1 MIQVESL
8 SPHFS
13 LQKEEAPVFGL
24 CKSIP
29 DGIPSQIEAAVKD
42 FMATSHIPKGIDPR
56 SFYQQ
61 TLQTIAARAVM
72 NQPGGEL
79 WLGISGGD
87 LWTYILAHVGQDLD
101 GRLAYTVTQAWVRK
115 DQRGKKWVK
124 QAWQKVRQR
133 AKDCF
138 ASHFVVISS
147 RGNDAAYCR
156 FLGKGFH
163 FYASILK
170 EEL

>member
-1 MIQVESL
+1 MLQVESL
-8 SPHFS
+8 SPNLRIIEPEVPH
-13 LQKEEAPVFGL
+13 FGL
-24 CKSIP
+24 YRAIP
-29 DGIPSQIEAAVKD
+29 EGIAPQLQRAVED
-42 FMATSHIPKGIDPR
+42 FIKTSHVPKGVDLA

-61 TLQTIAARAVM
+61 TLQAIAARSAM
-72 NQPGGEL
+72 NQPGGDL
-79 WLGISGGD
+79 WLGINRGE
-87 LWTYILAHVGQDLD
+87 LWTYILSHLGNDID
-101 GRLAYTVTQAWVRK
+101 GRMTYTVTQAWVK
-115 DQRGKKWVK
+115 KEQRGKSWVK
-124 QAWQKVRQR
+124 QAWEKVRQR
-133 AKDCF
+133 ARDCF